1 MPEKD
6 LLIDL
11 SCNGFKKREWKD
23 LIDTDYDPFH
33 YIDTILDELDGL
45 RPLDKFRIL
54 NLRFKLPY
62 QMLFKVD
69 RASMYNSV
77 EARPLFLNNKIID
90 AALNISSS
98 VMMQDGP
105 KTVLKKIYQ
114 SQLNH
119 AGWSL
124 PKTGF
129 GWKTQSYQNIFNE
142 RDNDYLQAKTGING
156 FSLLQNRNSHHKRG
170 YYGLYSFVA
179 WLQKNYRQ

>member
-1 MPEKD
+1 
-6 LLIDL
+6 
-11 SCNGFKKREWKD
+11 
-23 LIDTDYDPFH
+23 
-33 YIDTILDELDGL
+33 
-45 RPLDKFRIL
+45 
-54 NLRFKLPY
+54 
-62 QMLFKVD
+62 
-69 RASMYNSV
+69 MYNSV

-129 GWKTQSYQNIFNE
+129 GWKTQSYQNIFTE
-142 RDNDYLQAKTGING
+142 QDNNYLQANTGING

>member
-1 MPEKD
+1 M
-6 LLIDL
+6 

-33 YIDTILDELDGL
+33 YIDTILDELDGI

-129 GWKTQSYQNIFNE
+129 GWKTQSYENIFNE
-142 RDNDYLQAKTGING
+142 RDNDYLQANTGING
-156 FSLLQNRNSHHKRG
+156 FSLLRNRNNHHKRG